1 MIKDEQEEPSEKK
14 RTLVQHSPDR
24 RGSQSPAGTEKK
36 PSPRKSLERQSQ
48 SPKRKN
54 SQERRS
60 KTPEK
65 RRRRSRSHD
74 RRDSRSPERRRK
86 RDYRRSP
93 DRDSRG
99 NHYIICPLESLQF
112 IKQVVIMFN

>member
-1 MIKDEQEEPSEKK
+1 MP
-14 RTLVQHSPDR
+14 VQHSPGR
-24 RGSQSPAGTEKK
+24 HGSQSPAGTEKK
-36 PSPRKSLERQSQ
+36 PSPRKSLERERQSQ

-54 SQERRS
+54 SRERRS

-74 RRDSRSPERRRK
+74 RGDSRSPERRRK

-99 NHYIICPLESLQF
+99 NHNIICPLESLEF
-112 IKQVVIMFN
+112 IKQGVIMLNFLCSTLDYLNN